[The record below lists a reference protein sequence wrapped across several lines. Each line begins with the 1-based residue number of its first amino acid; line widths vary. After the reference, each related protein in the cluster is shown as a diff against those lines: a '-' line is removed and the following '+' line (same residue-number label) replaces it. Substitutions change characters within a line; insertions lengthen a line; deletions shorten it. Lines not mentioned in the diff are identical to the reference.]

1 MFIDMMEDLKYS
13 QIDLKPY
20 ILTIII
26 RYSLTNTLKDLAKNI
41 VRNKM
46 FLSYIEIISY
56 LN

>member
-1 MFIDMMEDLKYS
+1 MEDLKYS

-26 RYSLTNTLKDLAKNI
+26 RYNITDTLKDVAKNI
-41 VRNKM
+41 VRYKM